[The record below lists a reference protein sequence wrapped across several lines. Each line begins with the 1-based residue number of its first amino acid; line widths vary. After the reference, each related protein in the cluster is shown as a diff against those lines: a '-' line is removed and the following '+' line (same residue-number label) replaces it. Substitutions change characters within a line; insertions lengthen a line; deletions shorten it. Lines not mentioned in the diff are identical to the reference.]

1 MTLFIITESRCHI
14 QSEKERQGELDR
26 EREREREGEPEPETE
41 TERGERKEASHC
53 RERYLWKGET
63 KRKDG
68 ERSSAV
74 SLPLP
79 LSTV

>member
-1 MTLFIITESRCHI
+1 MSHTER
-14 QSEKERQGELDR
+14 ERETGGVRQG
-26 EREREREGEPEPETE
+26 EREREGEPEPETETE

>member
-26 EREREREGEPEPETE
+26 EREREREGETEPE